1 VVYWFDARRP
11 QHERVVRHIQELPD
25 TTW

>member
-1 VVYWFDARRP
+1 VYWFDARRP